1 MSDIIG
7 AVYLVIGLFV
17 AGAFIAEAEHASEK
31 PVSTGLIGMMLL
43 LGVLFW
49 PAALGM
55 RFGRKWLAWGA
66 SFPPRFA
73 SPHSSAR
80 TVIARTALHALCQG
94 SSHTTTISPIGLAVN
109 LSCRTAACFAMRAMG
124 RRRLVRMSLG

>member
-55 RFGRKWLAWGA
+55 RFGRKWLA
-66 SFPPRFA
+66 
-73 SPHSSAR
+73 
-80 TVIARTALHALCQG
+80 
-94 SSHTTTISPIGLAVN
+94 
-109 LSCRTAACFAMRAMG
+109 
-124 RRRLVRMSLG
+124 